1 MKNLKVI
8 LGILTVA
15 VGVTSCKNEDQKQAE
30 KTVEKYQMYVDS
42 ISKVA
47 QKDAIENWENIE
59 AKYIEA
65 KAEAEIAIEK
75 AENKEELSAQVNDYS
90 MKYDE
95 FKTTVVAEKSKMDAT
110 AGTSKIRMSLLGNS
124 AVGNDMQFAWVTKDN
139 ILSVY
144 ENFVNTVQKNKD
156 NYSREDWDEIK
167 LLYEALDNRKNTV
180 EKEGLSSEDNRKIA
194 GLKLKFGPMYTV
206 NRMGTKS
213 EENSKAKK

>member
-75 AENKEELSAQVNDYS
+75 AENKEKLSAQVNDYS

>member
-139 ILSVY
+139 I
-144 ENFVNTVQKNKD
+144 
-156 NYSREDWDEIK
+156 
-167 LLYEALDNRKNTV
+167 
-180 EKEGLSSEDNRKIA
+180 
-194 GLKLKFGPMYTV
+194 
-206 NRMGTKS
+206 
-213 EENSKAKK
+213 

>member
-144 ENFVNTVQKNKD
+144 ENFVTTVQKNKEA
-156 NYSREDWDEIK
+156 YSREDWDEIK
-167 LLYEALDNRKNTV
+167 VLYEALDTRKNTV
-180 EKEGLSSEDNRKIA
+180 EKEGLTGEDNRKIA
-194 GLKLKFGPMYTV
+194 GLKLKFAPMYTM
-206 NRMGTKS
+206 NRMGAKS
-213 EENSKAKK
+213 EENSEAKK

>member
-47 QKDAIENWENIE
+47 QKDAMENWDKIE

-144 ENFVNTVQKNKD
+144 ENFVKTVQKNKD

>member
-144 ENFVNTVQKNKD
+144 ENFVKTVQKNKD

-206 NRMGTKS
+206 NIMGTKS
-213 EENSKAKK
+213 EDKSKAKK

>member
-1 MKNLKVI
+1 
-8 LGILTVA
+8 
-15 VGVTSCKNEDQKQAE
+15 
-30 KTVEKYQMYVDS
+30 
-42 ISKVA
+42 
-47 QKDAIENWENIE
+47 
-59 AKYIEA
+59 
-65 KAEAEIAIEK
+65 
-75 AENKEELSAQVNDYS
+75 